1 MVASDGGGGGRL
13 MKKVLGLGFWVQGFR
28 CFPWLVVSFYL
39 KDGLNV
45 DPSTL
50 QILQSSANLPM
61 VGKPLYGLL
70 SDSVYISGQHRVP
83 YIALG
88 GTPYTKSSLFF
99 GFSMYPFAFSLWFDH
114 VRAKLHTFATLQ
126 QFVVGSVMWG
136 YGNWEFVVPYS
147 KWTRELMNEW
157 IDPLCV

>member
-1 MVASDGGGGGRL
+1 MVASDGGGGGKL
-13 MKKVLGLGFWVQGFR
+13 TKKVLGLGYWVQGFR

-45 DPSTL
+45 DPSIL

-61 VGKPLYGLL
+61 VGKPLYGLV

-88 GTPYTKSSLFF
+88 GTLIFTLFAV
-99 GFSMYPFAFSLWFDH
+99 SMYPFAFSLWFDH
-114 VRAKLHTFATLQ
+114 VRAKLHTFATFL